1 MKLKTIL
8 SAHVAL
14 QELIN
19 LDRQNKLVLHSSV
32 RIRLAGAI
40 RKTRPI
46 TEDFTE
52 QNNELV
58 TKYGTQVLDKDQ
70 QPVPGQFVVNPDSTT
85 FETFRKEKQELLD
98 TDIELAFTPLETNE
112 LFGKT
117 DDETKQN
124 QIPLDLCSSLIE
136 VGLLKE

>member
-1 MKLKTIL
+1 MKIKSIL
-8 SAHVAL
+8 AAHAAL
-14 QELIN
+14 TDLIN

-40 RKTRPI
+40 RKTRP
-46 TEDFTE
+46 TVEDFTE

-58 TKYGTQVLDKDQ
+58 MKYGTQVLDKDQ
-70 QPVPGQFVVNPDSTT
+70 KPVEGQWEVRPDSTT
-85 FETFRKEKQELLD
+85 FETFRTEKQALLD
-98 TDIELAFTPLETNE
+98 TDMEVSLSPLCTAD

-117 DDETKQN
+117 EDETKQN
-124 QIPLDLCSSLIE
+124 QIPLDLIDVMLE

>member
-1 MKLKTIL
+1 MKLKSIL
-8 SAHVAL
+8 AAHAAL
-14 QELIN
+14 SDLIS

-32 RIRLAGAI
+32 RIRLAGAV
-40 RKTRPI
+40 RKTRP
-46 TEDFTE
+46 TVEDFSE

-58 TKYGTQVLDKDQ
+58 MKYGTQVLDKDQ
-70 QPVPGQFVVNPDSTT
+70 QPVPGQFVVQPDSTT

-98 TDIELAFTPLETNE
+98 TDIELTFTPLSTVD

-117 DDETKQN
+117 EDETKQN
-124 QIPLDLCSSLIE
+124 QIPLDLLDALLE